1 MANYTCLL
9 RTLLNDS
16 EYKQLIDEAMSTYP
30 MYVPEHEQL
39 YALIPS
45 RSELNKKILNHY
57 KYREIAFETPFRFVD
72 ELQIALE
79 EIMPTYYSMYKSIDM
94 MNNID
99 DIFGNVN
106 MTETFEETRTGT
118 ASSTNTSMDESSGTT
133 KNTGTNKTES
143 SASST
148 SNSKNVSSD
157 TPQSE
162 LTIGTTGIDS
172 VDYASNVSWN
182 KDLNE
187 SENTS
192 TDTLNTTI
200 SNETSGTGTSTSDDE
215 HSETVRN
222 THHRE
227 GNQGVNTYAHDMV
240 EFRSLFMNIEQ
251 QIINDARIQELFM
264 LIY

>member
-16 EYKQLIDEAMSTYP
+16 EYKELIDEAMSTYP
-30 MYVPEHEQL
+30 MYVPEHQQL
-39 YALIPS
+39 YALVPT
-45 RSELNKKILNHY
+45 RSELNQKILNHY

-72 ELQIALE
+72 ELQIALD
-79 EIMPTYYSMYKSIDM
+79 EIMPKYYSMYKSIDM

-106 MTETFEETRTGT
+106 ITETFEETRTGT
-118 ASSTNTSMDESSGTT
+118 ASSTNTSTDESNSET

-148 SNSKNVSSD
+148 SNGKNVSSD

-162 LTIGTTGIDS
+162 LSIGTTGIDS
-172 VDYASNVSWN
+172 VDYASNVAWN
-182 KDLNE
+182 KDLNQSE
-187 SENTS
+187 SES

-200 SNETSGTGTSTSDDE
+200 SNESSGTGTSESNDE

-227 GNQGVNTYAHDMV
+227 GNQGVNTYAHDML
-240 EFRSLFMNIEQ
+240 EFRNLITNIEQ
-251 QIINDARIQELFM
+251 QIINDGRIQELFM
-264 LIY
+264 LLY